1 MKDRPTGPER
11 LDSVLGS
18 LFVSRG
24 WARLSERAKLESAW
38 LTAAG
43 EAIAADARVT
53 SLRRGVLE
61 VEVRSSVLQQELAQF
76 YKRKLLKTLR
86 ETMPHLTVTDLKFRA
101 AKW

>member
-1 MKDRPTGPER
+1 MKERPQGPER
-11 LDSVLGS
+11 LDAVLGS

-24 WARLSERAKLESAW
+24 WGRLSERAKLEAAW

-43 EAIAADARVT
+43 EEIAADTRVT

-61 VEVRSSVLQQELAQF
+61 VEVRSNVLQQELVQF
-76 YKRKLLKTLR
+76 HKRELLKTFR
-86 ETMPHLTVTDLKFRA
+86 ETMPHLTVTDLKFRS